1 VTQEEV
7 IQMISSRRDFI
18 DGVVI
23 TGGEPTLQP
32 DLGDFI
38 QEIKK
43 TGVLIKLDTNGYHPE
58 VLEKLL
64 VNRQLN
70 YIAMDIKTSW
80 RKYKAATGVETDTT
94 RLIRSIVKIKQAGID
109 FEFRT
114 TCVPSLVDEEDITEI
129 STVIGRQGRYT
140 LQQFQSQSTLNPEY
154 SKIEP
159 YPRET
164 LFHFVEIA
172 ALNVGS
178 CRIVGL

>member
-1 VTQEEV
+1 MTQEEV

-80 RKYKAATGVETDTT
+80 RKYKAATE
-94 RLIRSIVKIKQAGID
+94 LK
-109 FEFRT
+109 
-114 TCVPSLVDEEDITEI
+114 
-129 STVIGRQGRYT
+129 
-140 LQQFQSQSTLNPEY
+140 
-154 SKIEP
+154 
-159 YPRET
+159 
-164 LFHFVEIA
+164 
-172 ALNVGS
+172 
-178 CRIVGL
+178 RILPG